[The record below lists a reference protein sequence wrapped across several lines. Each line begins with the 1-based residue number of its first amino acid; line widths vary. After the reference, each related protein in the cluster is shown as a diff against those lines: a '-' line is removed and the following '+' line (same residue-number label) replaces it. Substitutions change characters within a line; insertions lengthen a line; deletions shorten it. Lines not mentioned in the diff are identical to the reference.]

1 MVRVN
6 NGIARHKRHKK
17 FIKEAKGFSLGRKN
31 VYKQVRLALVKK
43 GQHAYESRKLKK
55 RDYRRLWIERLSAA
69 IRVKGSKYSV
79 FVNTL
84 TNKNIGINRKMLS
97 NINIVF
103 PKVFD
108 VMYEQITTSSFERT
122 FVEQMYTTN
131 TKELVAEKKAEVI
144 AEEKKKPVKKTTKKK
159 EVK

>member
-17 FIKEAKGFSLGRKN
+17 FIKEAKGFSLWRKN

-43 GQHAYESRKLKK
+43 WQHAYESRKLKK

-69 IRVKGSKYSV
+69 IRVKWSKYSV
-79 FVNTL
+79 FVNNL
-84 TNKNIGINRKMLS
+84 TNKNIWINRKMLS
-97 NINIVF
+97 NISIVF

-108 VMYEQITTSSFERT
+108 NMYDQITNASFERS
-122 FVEQMYTTN
+122 FVEQMYTSNAQETI
-131 TKELVAEKKAEVI
+131 AEV
-144 AEEKKKPVKKTTKKK
+144 KKTVVKKTTKKK
-159 EVK
+159 E

>member
-17 FIKEAKGFSLGRKN
+17 FIKEAKGFSLWRKN

-43 GQHAYESRKLKK
+43 WQHAYESRKLKK

-69 IRVKGSKYSV
+69 IRTKWSKYSL
-79 FVNTL
+79 FVNNI
-84 TNKNIGINRKMLS
+84 TNKNIWINRKMLS
-97 NINIVF
+97 NISIVF

-108 VMYEQITTSSFERT
+108 NMYNQITNSTFERT
-122 FVEQMYTTN
+122 FVEEMYSSNSQDASVETIETT
-131 TKELVAEKKAEVI
+131 E
-144 AEEKKKPVKKTTKKK
+144 KKTTKKK